1 MGGGAN
7 SFYDRNPNLLDI
19 EKARINGV
27 KLSPL
32 DEERLRN
39 QQLRRARRMYLN
51 TLVLSDREPLW
62 KVGPHGIRYEE
73 AGRTPGDTG
82 NGARSA
88 QALYRFNRFFTDLGA
103 DTFRKMGWKNDQG
116 AMTIFLNPEHW
127 KDGLMGRARWLLKAG
142 AMGVFVSLS
151 LGVWIYMNSWTGY
164 LTRYNV
170 QPAVRYYAPPS
181 YPGDDTITGHL
192 HDLTPSRGQHGMD
205 WRHEAKPLPKG
216 SRFDWLTGKVILP
229 EEIATSSYYNKHGFP
244 TEWLTRRGHDGEGD
258 NFIHYRPSSFPY
270 DPKASHGHH

>member
-1 MGGGAN
+1 MGLISRVSSRTYRVKSTKNTMGGGAN

-19 EKARINGV
+19 EKARINGI

-62 KVGPHGIRYEE
+62 KVGPHGIRFEE

-88 QALYRFNRFFTDLGA
+88 QALYRFNRFWTDLGA

-116 AMTIFLNPEHW
+116 AMRL
-127 KDGLMGRARWLLKAG
+127 
-142 AMGVFVSLS
+142 FVSFS
-151 LGVWIYMNSWTGY
+151 LGVWNYFNSWNGY

-170 QPAVRYYAPPS
+170 QPAIRYYAPAS

-216 SRFDWLTGKVILP
+216 SRFDWLTGKAILP
-229 EEIATSSYYNKHGFP
+229 EELETSSYYNKHGFP
-244 TEWLTRRGHDGEGD
+244 TEWLTRRGHNNEGD
-258 NFIHYRPSSFPY
+258 NFVHYKPNAFPY